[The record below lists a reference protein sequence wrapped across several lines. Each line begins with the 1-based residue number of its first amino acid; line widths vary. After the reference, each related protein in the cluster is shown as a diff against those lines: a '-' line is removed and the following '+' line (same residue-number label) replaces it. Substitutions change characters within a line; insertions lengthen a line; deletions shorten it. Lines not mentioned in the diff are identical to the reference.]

1 MIVLLALVAEIPI
14 LLMRRS
20 RSGADSTCDTGAIGS
35 VLGTGGKALAALGA
49 GSNVSDGGVFDGG
62 SGSGAGAGGS
72 ARLGS
77 LGSGAGAG
85 AEGCP
90 PFAGRNVAVVNVGQ
104 PCSRPHC

>member
-14 LLMRRS
+14 LLMRRP

-62 SGSGAGAGGS
+62 SGSGAGAGG
-72 ARLGS
+72 
-77 LGSGAGAG
+77 AG

-90 PFAGRNVAVVNVGQ
+90 PLAGRNVAVVNVGQ
-104 PCSRPHC
+104 PCSRPHG